1 MEQAIGLFHVG
12 DFGFFLDSR
21 PEALGLLSNDGSV
34 ARRWAEQGLGLVL
47 RSQWDVGDAVASG
60 SLVRVLADWSF
71 DSAPILL
78 LVPSRKLRSPRV
90 QALVAFLE
98 DALKA

>member
-1 MEQAIGLFHVG
+1 MLCDKQLPVG

-47 RSQWDVGDAVASG
+47 RSQWDVRDAVASG

>member
-1 MEQAIGLFHVG
+1 M
-12 DFGFFLDSR
+12 
-21 PEALGLLSNDGSV
+21 LSNDGSV

-47 RSQWDVGDAVASG
+47 RSQWDVSDAVANG

-71 DSAPILL
+71 DSAPVIL

-90 QALVAFLE
+90 EALVAFLE
-98 DALKA
+98 EALKA